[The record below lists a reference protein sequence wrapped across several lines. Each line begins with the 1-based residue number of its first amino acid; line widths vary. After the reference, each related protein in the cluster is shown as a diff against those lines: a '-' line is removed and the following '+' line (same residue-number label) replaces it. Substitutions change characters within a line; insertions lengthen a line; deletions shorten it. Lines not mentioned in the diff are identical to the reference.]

1 MTRLPQTEAE
11 VTLAVP
17 RRERVP
23 ASVARTGDGWVDLLL
38 QATPSTPPSLLEK
51 SGLFVEF
58 VNDEGLCRLLGRKGT
73 GLDYE
78 PAGGWGVNDVMRV
91 DHDGSVQ
98 LLQAR
103 SFIRADV
110 STEVTLRHVF
120 TGARQKTSTLDLSG
134 GGALL
139 SGIAGAREGDG
150 FDFEIEM
157 PEYEAPIAGRLKV
170 VRFTG
175 AMHAGVQFTE
185 ISESDQGRLVR
196 HVVNLQT
203 AAREAR
209 RGGR

>member
-1 MTRLPQTEAE
+1 MSRLPQTEAE

-23 ASVARTGDGWVDLLL
+23 ARVARTGEGWVDLLL
-38 QATPSTPPSLLEK
+38 QATPSTPPSLMGQG
-51 SGLFVEF
+51 GLFVEF
-58 VNDEGLCRLLGRKGT
+58 VNDEGLCRLVGRKGI
-73 GLDYE
+73 GRDRE
-78 PAGGWGVNDVMRV
+78 PAGGWGVNDVMRL

-103 SFIRADV
+103 AFIRAEV
-110 STEVTLRHVF
+110 ITEVTLRHLF
-120 TGARQKTSTLDLSG
+120 TGERQKTSTLDLSG

-139 SGIAGAREGDG
+139 TGVAGAREGDS

-157 PEYEAPIAGRLKV
+157 PELEPPIAGRLRM

-185 ISESDQGRLVR
+185 ISQSDQGRLVR

>member
-1 MTRLPQTEAE
+1 MTRLPQIEAE
-11 VTLAVP
+11 VTLSVP

-38 QATPSTPPSLLEK
+38 QATPSTPPSLLAQ

-58 VNDEGLCRLLGRKGT
+58 VNDEGLCRLLGRKGL
-73 GLDYE
+73 GLDLE
-78 PAGGWGVNDVMRV
+78 PAGGWGINDVMRV

-103 SFIRADV
+103 AFIRADV
-110 STEVTLRHVF
+110 SAEVTLRHLS
-120 TGARQKTSTLDLSG
+120 TGERQTTSTLDLSG

-139 SGIAGAREGDG
+139 AGVAGAREGDSLG
-150 FDFEIEM
+150 FDIEM
-157 PEYEAPIAGRLKV
+157 PEFEAPITGRLRI